1 MNTTVYLI
9 RHSIRMNK
17 DYIDQY
23 NTTQDKTIKN
33 EKIVLSVEGE
43 RRAEILCNEE
53 ELQNIDTVYA
63 SNCVRTLQTAKYML
77 ERQNLKVNIDERFDE
92 RRVGIPNDNVVSDW
106 LTEQYVNPDYKTVGG
121 ESQREVRQ
129 RFTEAFNE
137 AIERNKG
144 KRIAIFTHGYAM
156 TFFIMTWCSF
166 EYIKET
172 DTFRLCYNGK
182 ELFNRRF
189 NAPEV
194 FKLELDEENNL
205 IDFKVIEF
213 DDLPLKDGLGR

>member
-1 MNTTVYLI
+1 MTTTVYLI

-17 DYIDQY
+17 EYIETY
-23 NTTQDKTIKN
+23 NTSQDKTIKN

-43 RRAEILCNEE
+43 RRAEILSNEA
-53 ELQNIDTVYA
+53 ELQNIDSVYA
-63 SNCVRTLQTAKYML
+63 SNCVRTIQTAKYLL
-77 ERQNLKVNIDERFDE
+77 EKQNLKVNIDERFDE
-92 RRVGIPNDNVVSDW
+92 RRVGIPNDDVVKDW
-106 LTEQYVNPDYKTVGG
+106 LTEQYKNENYKTVGG
-121 ESQREVRQ
+121 ESQKEVRE

-137 AIERNKG
+137 ALEKNKG

-156 TFFIMTWCSF
+156 TFFIMTWCKF

-172 DTFRLCYNGK
+172 DTFKLTYKDK
-182 ELFNRRF
+182 ELFDRRI

-194 FKLELDEENNL
+194 FKLELDGANNL

-213 DDLPLKDGLGR
+213 EDLPFKDGLGN